1 MSQRLKCLQSIN
13 SLPINLKRQKQRE
26 QRKLNNGVGKN
37 HKKNQKKLRKK
48 GKSKNEDFEWQE
60 LQALISATES
70 ELKTILEN
78 EPVLADI
85 PYDISPEELEGEIA
99 LAKGSGMTIYIQR
112 DGLSTLT
119 VVLPQKKPTIANLKR
134 AIEIVAKLQLKRE
147 LRERQAERLKRRRYN
162 AIIAKT
168 SDDNEENIE
177 NLQQQQKQKQQQ
189 HSDTQKDIAS
199 SVSTEES
206 DKTITKGARLT
217 GELVCSTVHNGHQH
231 RPNVSWRFLWRVYAL
246 YNLVTNQP
254 INDENAGGRQL
265 LSECGIEN
273 AQTLK
278 FCKREKYFGRK
289 RQK

>member
-85 PYDISPEELEGEIA
+85 PYDISPEELEGE
-99 LAKGSGMTIYIQR
+99 
-112 DGLSTLT
+112 
-119 VVLPQKKPTIANLKR
+119 LPQKKPTIANLKR

>member
-1 MSQRLKCLQSIN
+1 MSQRLKYTQSIKR
-13 SLPINLKRQKQRE
+13 LPINLKRQKQRE
-26 QRKLNNGVGKN
+26 QRKLNNGVGQN
-37 HKKNQKKLRKK
+37 RKKNQKKLRKK

-119 VVLPQKKPTIANLKR
+119 IVLPQKKPTIANLKR

-147 LRERQAERLKRRRYN
+147 LRERHAERLKRRRYN

-168 SDDNEENIE
+168 SDDNEENTE
-177 NLQQQQKQKQQQ
+177 NLQQQQNQKQQHLDSQ
-189 HSDTQKDIAS
+189 TDIAS

-206 DKTITKGARLT
+206 NKTITKAARLT
-217 GELVCSTVHNGHQH
+217 GELVCSAVHNGHQH

>member
-1 MSQRLKCLQSIN
+1 MSQRLQCPQSIK

-37 HKKNQKKLRKK
+37 RKKNQKKLRKK
-48 GKSKNEDFEWQE
+48 AKSKNEDFEWQE
-60 LQALISATES
+60 LQALISATEL

-119 VVLPQKKPTIANLKR
+119 IVLPQEKPTIANLKR

-168 SDDNEENIE
+168 SDDNEENTE
-177 NLQQQQKQKQQQ
+177 NLQQQ
-189 HSDTQKDIAS
+189 HLDTQTDIAS

-206 DKTITKGARLT
+206 NKTITKVARLT

-273 AQTLK
+273 AQTLR